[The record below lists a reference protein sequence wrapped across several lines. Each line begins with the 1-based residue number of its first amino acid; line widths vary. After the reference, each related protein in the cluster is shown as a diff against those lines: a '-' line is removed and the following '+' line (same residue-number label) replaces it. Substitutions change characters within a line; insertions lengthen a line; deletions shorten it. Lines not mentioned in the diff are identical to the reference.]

1 MKRQNFIPISS
12 AKIIDDLCVNNDEL
26 RELFQLL
33 KALYQFNFYKKLEAV
48 KQHYQNFDPDSDLV
62 NMSKTSGEK
71 TRLLQDIDGLLTDA
85 NYQVLTI
92 QDIERSISA
101 QMQSGL
107 NIEINLE
114 DFDVLKIYTR
124 STKYKTIW
132 FRHWNRIK
140 KQSKQVLLYQ
150 RVLLV
155 IKLKNIDEK
164 ISRTNNKKT
173 IKKLLKNRKKL
184 PPSFSDEFIFI
195 KLFKDI
201 AQNDLEM
208 LFHNR
213 KIKLK
218 TLDKIRLSL
227 TSGVG
232 TALGVV
238 STTTK
243 IIAAA
248 SNIFSIV
255 IALGVLFKQIMNIF
269 NKRTQYIWQPY
280 LRSYIFT
287 I

>member
-124 STKYKTIW
+124 GTKYKTIW

-140 KQSKQVLLYQ
+140 NKASKCFYINVYYW
-150 RVLLV
+150 
-155 IKLKNIDEK
+155 
-164 ISRTNNKKT
+164 
-173 IKKLLKNRKKL
+173 
-184 PPSFSDEFIFI
+184 
-195 KLFKDI
+195 
-201 AQNDLEM
+201 
-208 LFHNR
+208 
-213 KIKLK
+213 
-218 TLDKIRLSL
+218 SL
-227 TSGVG
+227 
-232 TALGVV
+232 
-238 STTTK
+238 
-243 IIAAA
+243 
-248 SNIFSIV
+248 N
-255 IALGVLFKQIMNIF
+255 
-269 NKRTQYIWQPY
+269 
-280 LRSYIFT
+280 
-287 I
+287 